1 MTASRLRV
9 DYQKI
14 DGKWLIKYITPI

>member
-1 MTASRLRV
+1 LTQSLRV

-14 DGKWLIKYITPI
+14 DGKWLNQYITPI